1 MKWLQLWLT
10 SKKPKWFAVFGKK
23 NKRERE
29 IWKKKGGGSWEE
41 WLNTIESFCIN
52 TPNLCWI
59 STLFQI
65 LSKSV
70 HTVKVKWKKDW
81 MVFSRLSHCLPTSSI
96 DWTLRKGL
104 PHLDCCARSALSY
117 CGVCLVPVGQW
128 VCHAG
133 ELCKQD
139 GRGWSGWMLPAR
151 PRIHTLYYIFL
162 PEKPL
167 GWISR
172 TYSHLLW
179 SLSSDLVAVFT
190 SAHGCRAGNWGPP
203 SELGFK
209 LLHMLV
215 G

>member
-1 MKWLQLWLT
+1 MALGFSYKYKWNGSSYGWLQ
-10 SKKPKWFAVFGKK
+10 KKPKWFAVFGKK
-23 NKRERE
+23 IRERE

-41 WLNTIESFCIN
+41 WINTIESFFIN

-65 LSKSV
+65 PSKSA

-96 DWTLRKGL
+96 VWILRKEL
-104 PHLDCCARSALSY
+104 PHLDCCARSALSN

-139 GRGWSGWMLPAR
+139 GPGLKWMDVIGKAKDTYF
-151 PRIHTLYYIFL
+151 ILYF
-162 PEKPL
+162 P
-167 GWISR
+167 
-172 TYSHLLW
+172 
-179 SLSSDLVAVFT
+179 SSKT
-190 SAHGCRAGNWGPP
+190 SWMN
-203 SELGFK
+203 F
-209 LLHMLV
+209 
-215 G
+215 